1 MPPFGAFF
9 KMTRVVGMY
18 FGQVSRRGVAAQIP
32 VRLVMKIMNGTGFRA
47 STRRKVRR
55 TWMQHTPLRRLIS

>member
-9 KMTRVVGMY
+9 KMTCVVDMY
-18 FGQVSRRGVAAQIP
+18 FGQVSRRGIATQIP
-32 VRLVMKIMNGTGFRA
+32 VCLVMKIMDGTGFRA

-55 TWMQHTPLRRLIS
+55 TSMQHTPLRRLIS